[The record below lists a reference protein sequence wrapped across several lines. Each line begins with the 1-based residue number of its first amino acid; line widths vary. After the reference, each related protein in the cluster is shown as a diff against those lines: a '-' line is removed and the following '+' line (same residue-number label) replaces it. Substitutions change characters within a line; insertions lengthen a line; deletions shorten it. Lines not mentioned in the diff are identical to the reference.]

1 MGGGR
6 ERNGGF
12 LEAGSDSGGVPV
24 RHLHIVSTRRRAA
37 ALLFGSFEQFART
50 AAARASSSWMRLV
63 FSFPTHQSLIT
74 VGSWIESYVFERTSS
89 EDRVR
94 TNMRTTSCTLHLL
107 PLASSFL
114 LGRLFWAGSFGQ
126 LFSGSSSWA
135 ALLGQALL
143 GQALLGRL
151 FWVAPFGQ
159 ALLGRL

>member
-50 AAARASSSWMRLV
+50 AAARVSSSWMRLV

-89 EDRVR
+89 EDRV
-94 TNMRTTSCTLHLL
+94 
-107 PLASSFL
+107 LAHS
-114 LGRLFWAGSFGQ
+114 
-126 LFSGSSSWA
+126 
-135 ALLGQALL
+135 LGQCP
-143 GQALLGRL
+143 QSRSSREPVCVERL
-151 FWVAPFGQ
+151 HVSCARVGCV
-159 ALLGRL
+159 